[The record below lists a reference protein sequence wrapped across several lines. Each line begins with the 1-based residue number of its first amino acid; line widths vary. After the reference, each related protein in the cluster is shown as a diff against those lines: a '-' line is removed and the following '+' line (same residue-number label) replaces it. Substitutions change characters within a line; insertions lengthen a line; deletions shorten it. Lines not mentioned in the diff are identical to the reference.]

1 MGLSVVI
8 PAYNEAELIVGN
20 LQRVHSYLENTKL
33 EHEIIVVTNG
43 CVDNTV
49 ALVEDLAKRE
59 NWVKLIALNER
70 GAGRAFAAG
79 VKACKFE
86 QVVGI
91 DADLPCELS
100 FLRMAHDL
108 LPHCSA
114 VYGSKFMGKQ
124 ERSLV
129 RIIGSQLYIL
139 CSQLF
144 FGFTVSD
151 FSQDSKAF
159 HRSDILPAL
168 DHTDP
173 WTGYPLELAVYLS
186 FRNKRIIQVSI
197 EVKDTRSSRYNLI
210 HEALFRYSHLF
221 RCWRKSKDRSSW
233 FWT

>member
-1 MGLSVVI
+1 M
-8 PAYNEAELIVGN
+8 GN
-20 LQRVHSYLENTKL
+20 LRRVHEYLTGATI
-33 EHEIIVVTNG
+33 EHEVIVVSNG
-43 CVDNTV
+43 STDNTV
-49 ALVEDLAKRE
+49 SLVKDLASRE
-59 NWVKLIALNER
+59 NWLRIVDLSER
-70 GAGRAFAAG
+70 GAGRAFVSG
-79 VKACKFE
+79 VQASRFE
-86 QVVGI
+86 YVVGI
-91 DADLPCELS
+91 DADLPCELT
-100 FLRMAHDL
+100 FLRMAYDL

-129 RIIGSQLYIL
+129 RIVGSQVYIL

-159 HRSDILPAL
+159 RRADILDAL
-168 DHTDP
+168 PHLNE

-210 HEALFRYSHLF
+210 HEAFFRYSHLF
-221 RCWRKSKDRSSW
+221 RCWRKTKNKKSW
-233 FWT
+233 FWA